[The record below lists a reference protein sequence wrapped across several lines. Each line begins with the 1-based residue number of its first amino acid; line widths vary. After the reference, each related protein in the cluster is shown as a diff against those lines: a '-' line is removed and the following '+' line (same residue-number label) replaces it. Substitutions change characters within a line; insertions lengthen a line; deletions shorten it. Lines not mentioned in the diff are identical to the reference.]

1 MTNFSGT
8 DALQALT
15 AFAILHGNSLPTYQ
29 RDFLA
34 NEMAGGDLLRRII
47 VGMEVLYASRGEEDF
62 PEEGVSLLDGLA
74 RFVSQNN
81 FYGLGGLEGR
91 ATKIALVAQRLLEDG
106 DAVAEDDIEPSTEYV
121 GKPATEGPT
130 PTV

>member
-1 MTNFSGT
+1 MNNFTGT

-15 AFAILHGNSLPTYQ
+15 SFAILNGNALPSHQ

-34 NEMAGGDLLRRII
+34 NELAGGDLLRRII
-47 VGMEVLYASRGEEDF
+47 VGMEVLYASRECEDF
-62 PEEGVSLLDGLA
+62 PSEGVTLLDGLA

-91 ATKIALVAQRLLEDG
+91 ATKIAQVAQRILGEG
-106 DAVAEDDIEPSTEYV
+106 PATEEGDIEPSTEYAA
-121 GKPATEGPT
+121 PAPAETQSP
-130 PTV
+130 VI

>member
-1 MTNFSGT
+1 MNTFTGT

-15 AFAILHGNSLPTYQ
+15 AFAIQHGNSLPSHQ

-62 PEEGVSLLDGLA
+62 PADGVTLLDGLA
-74 RFVSQNN
+74 RFVSANN
-81 FYGLGGLEGR
+81 FYGLGGLDGR
-91 ATKIALVAQRLLEDG
+91 ATKIAVAAQRILEEG
-106 DAVAEDDIEPSTEYV
+106 PATEEGDIEPSTEY
-121 GKPATEGPT
+121 AAQT
-130 PTV
+130 PEA